1 MPDASYTLGFPEGTV
16 VIVVSGAF
24 EGRGIVQRDVGEGVE
39 VPVAFD
45 SGLFGRF
52 APHQVHAVEDSA
64 YSQRK

>member
-1 MPDASYTLGFPEGTV
+1 MPVTLGFREGEV

-24 EGRGIVQRDVGEGVE
+24 EGRGVVTRSVGEGAK

-52 APHQVHAVEDSA
+52 VPHQVHAVADA
-64 YSQRK
+64 